1 MRTQKT
7 SLCGVAFTNC
17 KLIQLLCFQEEIT
30 DPVPSENTDSSSAS
44 ISIETV
50 GETDPFRKFQDIR
63 HQDFG
68 EIVFRK
74 TKKSKKKANKGMLSN
89 GFS

>member
-1 MRTQKT
+1 ML
-7 SLCGVAFTNC
+7 SLLCGVAFTNC
-17 KLIQLLCFQEEIT
+17 RLIQLLCVSQEEIT
-30 DPVPSENTDSSSAS
+30 DPAPSENTDSSAS

-50 GETDPFRKFQDIR
+50 GEPDPFRKFQDIR